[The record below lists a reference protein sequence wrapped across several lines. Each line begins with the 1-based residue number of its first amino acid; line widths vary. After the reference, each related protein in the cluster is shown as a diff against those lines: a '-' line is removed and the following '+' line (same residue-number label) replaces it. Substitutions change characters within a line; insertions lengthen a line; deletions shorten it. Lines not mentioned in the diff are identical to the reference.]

1 AIFAAGNRHGDRGVT
16 YQMAAPL
23 ANRFTHYEL
32 EPHLDD
38 WAAWAHRADLDEG
51 LIAFLR
57 FRPDLLFDFD
67 PARQRAAFPSPRS
80 WEFAHRALAKYA
92 ARRDLLPDALAAC
105 VGQPAALALAAYQ
118 EHVGRLPDLGA
129 IVAGRSFE
137 VPQGVDLQY
146 AVAAALVRRVSRQP
160 RGEARRRACA
170 NVLAYAARLP
180 QRELGVMLVADLSRA
195 LDEPL
200 YDVEGFD
207 AWAAAVSDLIGT
219 ARAAA

>member
-1 AIFAAGNRHGDRGVT
+1 
-16 YQMAAPL
+16 M
-23 ANRFTHYEL
+23 
-32 EPHLDD
+32 
-38 WAAWAHRADLDEG
+38 
-51 LIAFLR
+51 
-57 FRPDLLFDFD
+57 
-67 PARQRAAFPSPRS
+67 
-80 WEFAHRALAKYA
+80 
-92 ARRDLLPDALAAC
+92 
-105 VGQPAALALAAYQ
+105 
-118 EHVGRLPDLGA
+118 
-129 IVAGRSFE
+129 
-137 VPQGVDLQY
+137 DLQY